1 MCAFMQRAFVKC
13 PSVRTRYYSRGWGG
27 ETENP
32 CAHQTY
38 ISWRRVLKRNRCQVV
53 MSTKKKNEQ
62 GEWRESGGRG
72 LISNLASGATV
83 NFTCVPSIV
92 CPAVPM
98 DTCRTDSGEQMGYK
112 QSGAR

>member
-1 MCAFMQRAFVKC
+1 M
-13 PSVRTRYYSRGWGG
+13 
-27 ETENP
+27 
-32 CAHQTY
+32 
-38 ISWRRVLKRNRCQVV
+38 VV
-53 MSTKKKNEQ
+53 STKKKNEQ

-72 LISNLASGATV
+72 LVSNLASGATV

-92 CPAVPM
+92 CPAVSM